1 MLASAA
7 STGAPALKCIPLS
20 RIDEAWVVLVFGS
33 INIDLV
39 SRVGRF
45 PGAGETVSGKSFAIH
60 PGGKGANQALACA
73 RAGAQTWLAGAVGG
87 DAFAAVA
94 LATVHDA
101 GVDLTCVARVE
112 QPTGCATIL
121 VSDSGENTI
130 VSVPGANAAADPN
143 SVPDSLLERV
153 STISLQQELS
163 AAANDA
169 LIERVRRNGARVVLN
184 ASPSRTVS
192 VNTLC
197 RVHYLVVNQHEAEAL
212 AADFDWPRTTRDF
225 ALAAANAIDGLTVI
239 VTLGKDGALAARR
252 GELLCVQAPV
262 VRAVDTTGAGDAF
275 TGTFIALLD
284 ADAPLDEALERAA
297 IAGSL
302 ACMTAGAQ
310 ASRPE
315 RTVVDSTPKRT
326 VPPTYT
332 SS

>member
-130 VSVPGANAAADPN
+130 VSVPG
-143 SVPDSLLERV
+143 
-153 STISLQQELS
+153 
-163 AAANDA
+163 ANDA